1 MATSTQSVK
10 TPSKSNKAAS
20 NSRQTR
26 AENQSATIVDKR
38 PATLAQRNII
48 ATMGSGSGAQRTAQL
63 QAIMGGTAPV
73 QRVKEDKTQIKDTS
87 IENNTGLPD
96 QLKSGIENISGIS
109 LNDVRV
115 HPNSSQ
121 PGELSAHAF
130 AQGTDIHLAPGQEKH
145 LPHEAWHVVQQKQ
158 GRVQPTKQVGD
169 GVNVNDHPGL
179 EREATQM
186 GQRALNHISQTDTP
200 SIQSAPTPSATA
212 QLWSWSRNKK
222 DEKGKDTGINDE
234 GREKK
239 PGFTKGL
246 LGGALGWG
254 LGAVGGALGGLG
266 GAAYGAYKGAT
277 GSGDTKEDGT
287 GKKGW
292 FDQMKASGKSGA
304 VGGVKAGYETG
315 KTAGDLIVE
324 APKLAVGAVGGAL
337 GGLGGAAYGAVKG
350 AAGYGDKNE
359 DGKKKGWYDQMKAS
373 GKSGAKGGAK
383 AGYATMDKIQNVA
396 DEAPGLAIDVLRGS
410 LGAAGGALG
419 GLGGAAYGAVKG
431 AAGYGDKNEDGKK
444 KGWYD
449 QMKASGKSG
458 AKGGAKAGYATMDK
472 IQNVAD
478 EAPGLAIDVLR
489 GSLGAAGG
497 ALGGLGGA
505 AYGAVK
511 GAAGYGDKNEDGKK
525 KGWFDQM
532 KASGESGAKGGFNAL
547 ANSERAEWAMR
558 KGAGVAG
565 GIAGGA
571 VGALA
576 GPGGALAGGAA
587 GAAMAA
593 GGIGAYFG
601 DEEKDYEQSAA
612 IAGISSLAGAGLG
625 AAVSGAG
632 GFGSLA
638 EEGSKV
644 LAPKL
649 SAETSIANAGLLPH
663 IGHHAGG
670 FLAQAG
676 ASLSNAMIGGA
687 ATQGIDTARNGGS
700 VTDVLKDS
708 ALGLDLT
715 GTLMGDGVTT
725 EVGDKKRERD
735 GSGSIKGQEA
745 NTKKQLPNLISS
757 NKDKG
762 YQEKRKKNS
771 VGNKFRDRMS
781 RVFSW

>member
-1 MATSTQSVK
+1 MATLTQSVK
-10 TPSKSNKAAS
+10 TTSKSKQNQNNSGKSAA
-20 NSRQTR
+20 NAQT
-26 AENQSATIVDKR
+26 ATIEDNR
-38 PATLAQRNII
+38 PATMAQNRIM
-48 ATMGSGSGAQRTAQL
+48 ASMGSGSGAQRTAQL
-63 QAIMGGTAPV
+63 QAVMGGAAPV
-73 QRVKEDKTQIKDTS
+73 QRVKEDETQIKDS
-87 IENNTGLPD
+87 IVENNTGLPD
-96 QLKSGIENISGIS
+96 QLKSGMENISGIS

-158 GRVQPTKQVGD
+158 GRVQPTKQMGE

-186 GQRALNHISQTDTP
+186 GQRALNHIPQTDTP
-200 SIQSAPTPSATA
+200 SIQSVPTPSATA
-212 QLWSWSRNKK
+212 QLWGWSRNKK
-222 DEKGKDTGINDE
+222 DKKGKDTGIKDD

-277 GSGDTKEDGT
+277 GSGDDKEDGT
-287 GKKGW
+287 KKGW

-337 GGLGGAAYGAVKG
+337 GGLGGAAYGAYKG
-350 AAGYGDKNE
+350 ATGSGDDKE
-359 DGKKKGWYDQMKAS
+359 DGTKKGWFDQMKAS

-410 LGAAGGALG
+410 LGAVGGVLG
-419 GLGGAAYGAVKG
+419 GLGGAAKGAVKG
-431 AAGYGDKNEDGKK
+431 AAGYGDEKDGKK
-444 KGWYD
+444 KGWY
-449 QMKASGKSG
+449 
-458 AKGGAKAGYATMDK
+458 
-472 IQNVAD
+472 
-478 EAPGLAIDVLR
+478 
-489 GSLGAAGG
+489 
-497 ALGGLGGA
+497 
-505 AYGAVK
+505 
-511 GAAGYGDKNEDGKK
+511 
-525 KGWFDQM
+525 DQM

-558 KGAGVAG
+558 KGAGVVG

-593 GGIGAYFG
+593 GGIGAYYG

-612 IAGISSLAGAGLG
+612 IAAVSSLAGAGLG
-625 AAVSGAG
+625 KAVSAAG
-632 GFGSLA
+632 SFGSLA
-638 EEGSKV
+638 EEGSKT
-644 LAPKL
+644 LAGEN
-649 SAETSIANAGLLPH
+649 S
-663 IGHHAGG
+663 GG
-670 FLAQAG
+670 AFAQAS

-687 ATQGIDTARNGGS
+687 ATQGIDTGRNGGS

-715 GTLMGDGVTT
+715 GTFMGDGWANT
-725 EVGDKKRERD
+725 EGVEDLRMRSGY
-735 GSGSIKGQEA
+735 GSIKGQEA
-745 NTKKQLPNLISS
+745 NTKKQLPNLVSS
-757 NKDKG
+757 NVDKN

-771 VGNKFRDRMS
+771 VQNKFSDRMS
-781 RVFSW
+781 RLFSW

>member
-1 MATSTQSVK
+1 MATSTQSAK
-10 TPSKSNKAAS
+10 TTPKSKQNQNNSGKSAA
-20 NSRQTR
+20 NAQT
-26 AENQSATIVDKR
+26 ATIEDKR
-38 PATLAQRNII
+38 PAALAQNNII
-48 ATMGSGSGAQRTAQL
+48 ASMGSESGAQRTAQL

-87 IENNTGLPD
+87 VENNTGLPD

-169 GVNVNDHPGL
+169 GVNVNDHQGL

-186 GQRALNHISQTDTP
+186 GQRALNHIPQTDTP
-200 SIQSAPTPSATA
+200 SIQSAPTPSATS
-212 QLWSWSRNKK
+212 QLWAWSRNKK
-222 DEKGKDTGINDE
+222 DKKGKDTGIKDE
-234 GREKK
+234 GRETK

-266 GAAYGAYKGAT
+266 GAAYGAVKGAT
-277 GSGDTKEDGT
+277 GYGDKNEDGK
-287 GKKGW
+287 KKGW
-292 FDQMKASGKSGA
+292 YDQMKTSGKSGA

-315 KTAGDLIVE
+315 KNVGDLIVE

-337 GGLGGAAYGAVKG
+337 GGLSGAAYGAVKG

-410 LGAAGGALG
+410 LGASGGALG

-431 AAGYGDKNEDGKK
+431 A
-444 KGWYD
+444 
-449 QMKASGKSG
+449 
-458 AKGGAKAGYATMDK
+458 T
-472 IQNVAD
+472 
-478 EAPGLAIDVLR
+478 
-489 GSLGAAGG
+489 
-497 ALGGLGGA
+497 
-505 AYGAVK
+505 
-511 GAAGYGDKNEDGKK
+511 GYGDKNEDGKK

-558 KGAGVAG
+558 KGAGLAG

-632 GFGSLA
+632 SFGSLA

-644 LAPKL
+644 LAGKN
-649 SAETSIANAGLLPH
+649 S
-663 IGHHAGG
+663 GG
-670 FLAQAG
+670 AFAQAG

-708 ALGLDLT
+708 ALGLDLS
-715 GTLMGDGVTT
+715 GTLMGDGWANT
-725 EVGDKKRERD
+725 EGVEDLRMRNGY
-735 GSGSIKGQEA
+735 GSIFGQDA
-745 NTKKQLPNLISS
+745 VTKKQLPNLVSS
-757 NKDKG
+757 NVDKN

-771 VGNKFRDRMS
+771 VGNKLSDRMS
-781 RVFSW
+781 RVFNW